1 MKRNLSARWI
11 AMLPAAIPF
20 AASLMLLHFLLP
32 AARDALT
39 ESYEPI
45 KTLRFF
51 YSHGHLWHKWG
62 PMPGFLF
69 APIYALLL
77 LIDKLG
83 GHLRHISSIYP
94 FGLDNPVQEL
104 GNMIFAAR
112 IMTLLAA
119 LAGIYYLTRVLQR
132 ALKSTTGPVLAVL
145 LSLSTSMVFLESLV
159 DTKPDG
165 LMLAFLLF
173 ALANYAAIVLEG
185 LTRRRVIGLAFFWVA
200 SLSCKELTAITMVLP
215 CLGLITL
222 ALASFRGDTAAGKR
236 KLKVIAIASLCVI
249 GFYVL
254 INVIYAP
261 DAWLERLH
269 YVLGPLKDPSIWAG
283 AHQTRADYL
292 LASVMAVLGSI
303 GWGGVVLLLIALA
316 GSIRYPSWP
325 LLMLWLPFV
334 SHFVLAVTTA
344 GYMPAYFM
352 LPEGPALC
360 LPGSYV
366 VCTFVEQKRVQ
377 GRELTLVT
385 AMVAVCCT
393 WVAFCATTVFRCSH
407 FLSMTDTAFKN
418 DIPSGA
424 TVSMALIFPG
434 RSNARTSGPDQTTI
448 DQRPI
453 FEIMT
458 EDKTKRPG
466 YLLVSSDEKDWVEEI
481 KDRPARAAM
490 LKVQTGADYSTFR
503 GFEQLGYEL
512 KDTISP
518 HYPAWC
524 SHYVVADSQPL
535 LNNHLLIY
543 RLSSD
548 SLDNSTVTSAIQA
561 AGR

>member
-1 MKRNLSARWI
+1 MERSVSAKWI
-11 AMLPAAIPF
+11 AVLPTAIPF

-32 AARDALT
+32 ADHDALT

-62 PMPGFLF
+62 PMPGFVF
-69 APIYALLL
+69 APIYAVFL
-77 LIDKLG
+77 LILKLG
-83 GHLRHISSIYP
+83 GQLRHISSVYP

-112 IMTLLAA
+112 ITTLLAA

-132 ALKSTTGPVLAVL
+132 ALKSTTGPVLAAL
-145 LSLSTSMVFLESLV
+145 LSLSTSIVFLESLV
-159 DTKPDG
+159 DTNPDG

-173 ALANYAAIVLEG
+173 ALANYASIVLEG
-185 LTRRRVIGLAFFWVA
+185 LARRRAIGLAFFWVA

-215 CLGLITL
+215 CFGLIVL
-222 ALASFRGDTAAGKR
+222 VLASLRGDTPAGKR
-236 KLKVIAIASLCVI
+236 NLKIVAVSCLCVT

-269 YVLGPLKDPSIWAG
+269 YVFGPLKDPSIWAS

-292 LASVMAVLGSI
+292 LASVTAVVGSI
-303 GWGGVVLLLIALA
+303 GWGGVVL
-316 GSIRYPSWP
+316 

-344 GYMPAYFM
+344 GYMPPYFM

-366 VCTFVEQKRVQ
+366 VCRFVERQNIR
-377 GRELTLVT
+377 GRELTLVM

-393 WVAFCATTVFRCSH
+393 WIAFCATTVFRCSH
-407 FLSMTDTAFKN
+407 IHSMTDTGFEK
-418 DIPSGA
+418 DIPSGS
-424 TVSMALIFPG
+424 TVSMAEIFPG
-434 RSNARTSGPDQTTI
+434 RSDAPKLGPNQTTI
-448 DQRPI
+448 DQRPL
-453 FEIMT
+453 FRIMT
-458 EDKTKRPG
+458 DDKATRPG
-466 YLLVSSDEKDWVEEI
+466 YLMVSSDGVYWLEEI
-481 KDRPARAAM
+481 KDRPARAEM
-490 LKVQTGADYSTFR
+490 LKEQIGADYSTFR

-524 SHYVVADSQPL
+524 SHYVVADSERL
-535 LNNHLLIY
+535 LDNHLLIY
-543 RLSSD
+543 RLSSA
-548 SLDNSTVTSAIQA
+548 SLDNATAASAIQ
-561 AGR
+561 GGKR

>member
-1 MKRNLSARWI
+1 MGRNVKAKWI
-11 AMLPAAIPF
+11 ALLPVAIPF

-32 AARDALT
+32 ADPDALT

-62 PMPGFLF
+62 PMPGFVF
-69 APIYALLL
+69 APIYAVFLLF
-77 LIDKLG
+77 DKLG
-83 GHLRHISSIYP
+83 GHLRHISSMYP
-94 FGLDNPVQEL
+94 FGFDNPVQEL

-132 ALKSTTGPVLAVL
+132 ALKGTTGPVLAVL
-145 LSLSTSMVFLESLV
+145 LSLTTSMVFLESLV
-159 DTKPDG
+159 DTNPDG

-185 LTRRRVIGLAFFWVA
+185 LTRWRAIGLAFFWVA
-200 SLSCKELTAITMVLP
+200 SLSCKELTSITMVLP
-215 CLGLITL
+215 CFGLIGL
-222 ALASFRGDTAAGKR
+222 AAASLRGDAAAGKR
-236 KLKVIAIASLCVI
+236 NLKIMAVSCLCMA

-254 INVIYAP
+254 INVFYAP
-261 DAWLERLH
+261 GAWLERLH
-269 YVLGPLKDPSIWAG
+269 YVFGPLKDPSIWAS

-292 LASVMAVLGSI
+292 LASVTAVAGSI
-303 GWGGVVLLLIALA
+303 GWGGVVLLLITLA
-316 GSIRYPSWP
+316 GSIRYPSWL

-334 SHFVLAVTTA
+334 SHFVLAVATA

-352 LPEGPALC
+352 APEGPALC

-366 VCTFVEQKRVQ
+366 VCRFIERQKI
-377 GRELTLVT
+377 RELTLVT

-393 WVAFCATTVFRCSH
+393 WIAFCATTVFRCSH
-407 FLSMTDTAFKN
+407 IHSMADTAFEN

-424 TVSMALIFPG
+424 TVSMAEIFPG
-434 RSNARTSGPDQTTI
+434 RSVAPVSGPNQTTI
-448 DQRPI
+448 DQRTL
-453 FEIMT
+453 FRIMT
-458 EDKTKRPG
+458 DDKATRPG
-466 YLLVSSDEKDWVEEI
+466 YLLVSSDWIDWAEEI
-481 KDRPARAAM
+481 KDRPAREEM
-490 LKVQTGADYSTFR
+490 LKEQTGIDYSTFR

-518 HYPAWC
+518 RYPAWC
-524 SHYVVADSQPL
+524 SHYVVADSQRL
-535 LNNHLLIY
+535 LNNRLLIY
-543 RLSSD
+543 RLSSA
-548 SLDNSTVTSAIQA
+548 SLDNATEASAIQG
-561 AGR
+561 GRR